1 MKRLCE
7 TCTHHN
13 CFINKYTSEE
23 WKPIISHYKYSK
35 NYPAGASVFSKGET
49 VKGIYQIYSGKIK
62 IVSTQADGK
71 ERIVRLAKKE
81 QILGHRGFG
90 SDLVYPVSAI
100 TLTPAE
106 ITFIPLDIFHK
117 AVKANPE
124 LAIAMLNFFAD
135 DLREMENRMEALSM
149 MNAKEKLALALL
161 IVINSF
167 GFDPK
172 DKQMLRY
179 TPSRKDLSSIA
190 GITYETVIRTLSE
203 FDNENII
210 RIKGKAVKILDHQE
224 LKNICKTY
232 YSPHANRKA
241 VTSPRI

>member
-1 MKRLCE
+1 MKHARIIIVLS
-7 TCTHHN
+7 
-13 CFINKYTSEE
+13 INILRRNGS
-23 WKPIISHYKYSK
+23 PLFLIINTAKTTLQELLF
-35 NYPAGASVFSKGET
+35 FSKGET

-190 GITYETVIRTLSE
+190 GITNHGYSSQDQTNSNKLDIKIMLS
-203 FDNENII
+203 
-210 RIKGKAVKILDHQE
+210 H
-224 LKNICKTY
+224 
-232 YSPHANRKA
+232 
-241 VTSPRI
+241 